1 MNTNPA
7 SASPLRQMNAVLCF
21 PPAHVDSSRTG
32 SEGDKGSF
40 FSVSVIAY
48 SEVNQICDSHWVL
61 WLSSFTD
68 GVQYRICCQANSGS
82 KIPRAAQ
89 QRKGSGKNPGIIGK
103 QTFTPKQSAK
113 HEEWKATTESRF
125 HLKNVRQNI
134 NFLRPEA
141 QPSTQSR

>member
-7 SASPLRQMNAVLCF
+7 SASPLRQMNAVFCF

-82 KIPRAAQ
+82 KDSQSGPAKK
-89 QRKGSGKNPGIIGK
+89 RKWKESGDHR
-103 QTFTPKQSAK
+103 QT
-113 HEEWKATTESRF
+113 
-125 HLKNVRQNI
+125 NVYS
-134 NFLRPEA
+134 EA
-141 QPSTQSR
+141 IC